1 MKTVKIFL
9 ASSAELD
16 LDKEKVE
23 LLISRKNKDYT
34 KKRVFLELTTWKDF
48 ISAMT
53 EEHSQERYNEY
64 IRSCDIAI
72 FLFHKVLGKFTKL
85 EFDTAHEAFLKSAA
99 HPKKPLIYTF
109 FKKDKNEAAEITEI
123 KKYIDGLEHFYDI
136 FYSTDDLFV
145 KLNRQLDKLENEGVV
160 IKSDPIDVPAIIK
173 YVVYYFLLPL
183 LVLGGAVL
191 SYYYYH
197 TASLTVK
204 VIEVPSHSIPGM
216 PLKEAKVILEY
227 GDKTETKEFD
237 QKEGFA
243 PFTQIPAKYKGD
255 SAKLRFTGKEF
266 IPIDTSIMLGRFK
279 SSSIILPVKRDNS
292 LGVIF
297 GSIVD
302 DKGIPMKDV
311 SISVKDMN
319 TQTDENGLFRIE
331 IPFIKQNEEQRL
343 RAFKKGYQTIE
354 ITGAPSDIHEWR
366 LILSRS
372 N

>member
-16 LDKEKVE
+16 LDKEQVE
-23 LLISRKNKDYT
+23 LYISRKNKDYT

-53 EEHSQERYNEY
+53 EEHSQEKYNEY

-72 FLFHKVLGKFTKL
+72 FLFHTVLGSFTKL
-85 EFDTAHEAFLKSAA
+85 EFDTAHNAFLKSVA

-109 FKKDKNEAAEITEI
+109 FKEDKNEPAEITEI
-123 KKYIDGLEHFYDI
+123 KGYIDGLEHFYDT
-136 FYSTDDLFV
+136 YHSTEDLFV
-145 KLNRQLDKLENEGVV
+145 KLNRQLDKLENQGVV

-183 LVLGGAVL
+183 LVLGGAFL
-191 SYYYYH
+191 SYYYFH
-197 TASLTVK
+197 TASLTVR
-204 VIEVPSHSIPGM
+204 VFEIPTHSVPGM

-227 GDKTETKEFD
+227 GDKIEIKEFN

-255 SAKLRFTGKEF
+255 SVKLKFSAKEF
-266 IPIDTSIMLGRFK
+266 TPIDTSIMLGRFQN
-279 SSSIILPVKRDNS
+279 SLIILPVKRDNS

-302 DKGIPMKDV
+302 NKGIPIRDV
-311 SISVKDMN
+311 SISVKDIN

-331 IPFIKQNEEQRL
+331 IPYVKQNEEQRL
-343 RAFKKGYQTIE
+343 RAYKKGYQTIE
-354 ITGAPSDIHEWR
+354 ITGAPSNIHEWR
-366 LILSRS
+366 LILTRS